1 VQTHIHPQAPP
12 EQVVYRQ
19 LAIPV
24 SAFDH
29 LKDTQRAHEASTG
42 QRLSLA
48 QTVALVTRE
57 HKRLWTGIPNINVAP
72 GAGKHDQAE
81 QRIPAILRT
90 R

>member
-1 VQTHIHPQAPP
+1 VKTHAHAPP

-24 SAFDH
+24 TAFDH
-29 LKDTQRAHEASTG
+29 LKDTQRTHEATTG
-42 QRLSLA
+42 LRLSLA

-57 HKRLWTGIPNINVAP
+57 HKRLSAGIPNTNAAP
-72 GAGKHDQAE
+72 GVGNNDQAA
-81 QRIPAILRT
+81 QRIPAILCT